1 MVGPAFPWGKG
12 GEIWADLV
20 RERTKGRI
28 NIKMYPGAALV
39 GGDQTREFT
48 AVRQGA
54 IDLAIGST
62 INWSPQIKE
71 LNLYSMPFLALD
83 HAGIDALTTGEVGK
97 EMFALVEKAGVV
109 PLAWGENGF
118 REVTNSKR
126 EIRKPDDMKGLKFR
140 VVGSPIF
147 NDTFTALGANPTQMS
162 WADAQPALA
171 SGAVDGQENP
181 LHIFTAAKLN
191 TVGQKHVT
199 LWGYLADP
207 LIFVVNKEVWDSWT
221 PEDREIVR
229 QAAIDAGK
237 QEIALARKGLTG
249 DRRRDVQGGRRARRH
264 RDAPD
269 AGREGRLRQGD
280 APGLR
285 EVDADGRAGPRQE
298 GRGRRRRAQE
308 VTPRPPSDGAGRGA
322 VGPGRGDWP
331 SRHVRRRPRRRRGP
345 AADRHRSRG
354 GHRRDRHGAG
364 VPHHLRQRAGALFH
378 QRVVRVHRGVL
389 GLPAGRDDARRRVGG
404 VRAQPPHPDGVLRRQ
419 ARPRRPARGSR
430 CW

>member
-1 MVGPAFPWGKG
+1 MRRSALKSFAFALAALMLPAAAVLAQGSYKPEYKLSTVVGPAFPWGKG

-48 AVRQGA
+48 ALRQGA

-71 LNLYSMPFLALD
+71 LNLYSMPFLTQD
-83 HAGIDALTTGEVGK
+83 HAGLDALTSGDVAK
-97 EMFALVEKAGVV
+97 ELFALVEKAGVV

-147 NDTFTALGANPTQMS
+147 NDTFSALGANPTQMS

-191 TVGQKHVT
+191 TVGQKYVT
-199 LWGYLADP
+199 AWGYLADP
-207 LIFVVNKEVWDSWT
+207 LLFVVNKDVWASWT
-221 PEDREIVR
+221 AEDRDIVR
-229 QAAIDAGK
+229 QAAVDAGR
-237 QEIALARKGLTG
+237 QEVALARKGLTAADDSMYKEVAALG
-249 DRRRDVQGGRRARRH
+249 VTVTRLSAAEKDAFVKATRPVYDKWTQTIGPDLVRKAEAAVAARRK
-264 RDAPD
+264 
-269 AGREGRLRQGD
+269 
-280 APGLR
+280 
-285 EVDADGRAGPRQE
+285 
-298 GRGRRRRAQE
+298 
-308 VTPRPPSDGAGRGA
+308 
-322 VGPGRGDWP
+322 
-331 SRHVRRRPRRRRGP
+331 
-345 AADRHRSRG
+345 
-354 GHRRDRHGAG
+354 
-364 VPHHLRQRAGALFH
+364 
-378 QRVVRVHRGVL
+378 
-389 GLPAGRDDARRRVGG
+389 
-404 VRAQPPHPDGVLRRQ
+404 
-419 ARPRRPARGSR
+419 
-430 CW
+430 